1 MEQLLAKLLMVSG
14 KGGVDLIVVKE
25 AIIVEGKY
33 DKIKL
38 SSFIDGMIIETRG
51 FRIFKDKEQMALIRK
66 MADARGLLILTDS
79 DSAGFLI
86 RNYLKS
92 CIARIKSNMLI
103 FRTFW
108 EKSDVKH
115 LTPKK
120 ENWGVEGI
128 EKQLIIRALEKA
140 GVVVNQETISENKEY
155 VRQVTKQDFF
165 EWGLTGR
172 DESNQKRKQVLK
184 QLKLPEHL
192 TTNAMIDAINS
203 FMSYE
208 AFLLE
213 IQRLGRVIW

>member
-1 MEQLLAKLLMVSG
+1 M
-14 KGGVDLIVVKE
+14 IVVKE

-92 CIARIKSNMLI
+92 CIAPDKIKHAYIPDILG
-103 FRTFW
+103 
-108 EKSDVKH
+108 
-115 LTPKK
+115 K
-120 ENWGVEGI
+120 ERRKTSFSKEGKLGVEGI
-128 EKQLIIRALEKA
+128 EKQLLIRALEKA

-172 DESNQKRKQVLK
+172 DETNQKRKQVLK

-213 IQRLGRVIW
+213 IQRLGE

>member
-1 MEQLLAKLLMVSG
+1 M
-14 KGGVDLIVVKE
+14 IVVKE

-92 CIARIKSNMLI
+92 CIAPDKIKHAYIPDILG
-103 FRTFW
+103 
-108 EKSDVKH
+108 
-115 LTPKK
+115 K
-120 ENWGVEGI
+120 ERRKTSYSKEGKLGVEGI
-128 EKQLIIRALEKA
+128 EKQLLIRALEKA
-140 GVVVNQETISENKEY
+140 ETISENKEY

-213 IQRLGRVIW
+213 IQRLGE

>member
-1 MEQLLAKLLMVSG
+1 M
-14 KGGVDLIVVKE
+14 IVVKE

-51 FRIFKDKEQMALIRK
+51 FRIFKDKEQMAFIRK

-92 CIARIKSNMLI
+92 CIAPDKIKHAYI
-103 FRTFW
+103 P
-108 EKSDVKH
+108 DV
-115 LTPKK
+115 LGK
-120 ENWGVEGI
+120 EPRKTSYSKEGKLGVEGI
-128 EKQLIIRALEKA
+128 EKQLLINALEKA
-140 GVVVNQETISENKEY
+140 GVVVDQDTTSESNEC
-155 VRQVTKQDFF
+155 VRRVTKQDFF

-172 DESNQKRKQVLK
+172 DDSNKKRKQLLK
-184 QLKLPEHL
+184 QVKLPEHL

-208 AFLLE
+208 EFLLH
-213 IQRLGRVIW
+213 IQRLGQQGE

>member
-1 MEQLLAKLLMVSG
+1 
-14 KGGVDLIVVKE
+14 
-25 AIIVEGKY
+25 
-33 DKIKL
+33 
-38 SSFIDGMIIETRG
+38 
-51 FRIFKDKEQMALIRK
+51 MALIRK

-92 CIARIKSNMLI
+92 CIAPDKIKHAYIPDILG
-103 FRTFW
+103 
-108 EKSDVKH
+108 
-115 LTPKK
+115 K
-120 ENWGVEGI
+120 ERRKTSYSKEGKLGVEGI
-128 EKQLIIRALEKA
+128 EKQLLIRALEKA

-192 TTNAMIDAINS
+192 TTNAMIDAINR

-213 IQRLGRVIW
+213 IQRFNQQGE

>member
-1 MEQLLAKLLMVSG
+1 M
-14 KGGVDLIVVKE
+14 IVVKE

-51 FRIFKDKEQMALIRK
+51 CRIFKDKEQMALIRK
-66 MADARGLLILTDS
+66 MADARGWLILTDS

-92 CIARIKSNMLI
+92 CIAPDKIKHAYIPDILG
-103 FRTFW
+103 
-108 EKSDVKH
+108 
-115 LTPKK
+115 K
-120 ENWGVEGI
+120 ERRKTSYSKEGKLGVEGI
-128 EKQLIIRALEKA
+128 EKQLLIRALEKA

-213 IQRLGRVIW
+213 IQRFNQQGE

>member
-1 MEQLLAKLLMVSG
+1 M
-14 KGGVDLIVVKE
+14 IVVKE

-92 CIARIKSNMLI
+92 CIAPDKIKHAYIPDILG
-103 FRTFW
+103 
-108 EKSDVKH
+108 
-115 LTPKK
+115 K
-120 ENWGVEGI
+120 ERRKTSYSKEGKLGVEGI
-128 EKQLIIRALEKA
+128 EKQLLIRALEKA

-155 VRQVTKQDFF
+155 VRHLYLCRKHAILKQDFF

-213 IQRLGRVIW
+213 IQRLGE

>member
-1 MEQLLAKLLMVSG
+1 M
-14 KGGVDLIVVKE
+14 IVVKE

-51 FRIFKDKEQMALIRK
+51 VRIFKDTEQMALIRK

-92 CIARIKSNMLI
+92 CIAPDKIKHAYIPDILG
-103 FRTFW
+103 
-108 EKSDVKH
+108 
-115 LTPKK
+115 K
-120 ENWGVEGI
+120 ERRKTSYSKEGKLGVEGI
-128 EKQLIIRALEKA
+128 EKQLLIRALEKA

-213 IQRLGRVIW
+213 IQRFNQQGE

>member
-1 MEQLLAKLLMVSG
+1 M
-14 KGGVDLIVVKE
+14 IVVKE

-92 CIARIKSNMLI
+92 CIAPDKIKHAYIPDILG
-103 FRTFW
+103 
-108 EKSDVKH
+108 
-115 LTPKK
+115 K
-120 ENWGVEGI
+120 EPRKTAYSKEGKLGVEGI
-128 EKQLIIRALEKA
+128 EKQLLIRAL
-140 GVVVNQETISENKEY
+140 ETISENEEC

-172 DESNQKRKQVLK
+172 DDSNQKRKQVLK

-213 IQRLGRVIW
+213 IQRFNQQGE

>member
-1 MEQLLAKLLMVSG
+1 M
-14 KGGVDLIVVKE
+14 IVVKE

-51 FRIFKDKEQMALIRK
+51 FRIFKDKEQMAFIRK

-92 CIARIKSNMLI
+92 CIAPDKIKHAYI
-103 FRTFW
+103 P
-108 EKSDVKH
+108 DV
-115 LTPKK
+115 LGK
-120 ENWGVEGI
+120 EPRKTSYSKEGKLGVEGI
-128 EKQLIIRALEKA
+128 EKQLLIHALEKA
-140 GVVVNQETISENKEY
+140 GVVVNQETLPENKEC
-155 VRQVTKQDFF
+155 VRRVTKQDFF

-172 DESNQKRKQVLK
+172 DDSNQKRKQVLK

-208 AFLLE
+208 EFLLE
-213 IQRLGRVIW
+213 VQRFTQQGE

>member
-1 MEQLLAKLLMVSG
+1 M
-14 KGGVDLIVVKE
+14 IVVKE

-51 FRIFKDKEQMALIRK
+51 VRIFKDKEQMALIRK

-92 CIARIKSNMLI
+92 CIAPDKIKHAYIPDILG
-103 FRTFW
+103 
-108 EKSDVKH
+108 
-115 LTPKK
+115 K
-120 ENWGVEGI
+120 ERRKTSYSKEGKLGVEGI
-128 EKQLIIRALEKA
+128 EKQLLIRALEKA

-213 IQRLGRVIW
+213 IQRLGE